1 MHHKHHVWALA
12 ALLLA
17 PGLGCA
23 SDDADPSL
31 DPETSSNP
39 TGATTTTGDESSDSG
54 SSEASAGTTAAEATD
69 TGDETG
75 DPATGTDGGGDG
87 ISADFPFESH
97 FVDVLGSSMH
107 YVDEGSGPPVLL
119 LHGQPTSAYLW
130 RNVIPHLTSSHRVIA
145 VDLIGFGESGKP
157 DIDYR
162 VADHAQY
169 LEAFIQALE
178 IGDDLALVVH
188 DWGSFLGFDYAMQ
201 HPEQIRGIA
210 FMESMLRPI
219 PGYDFWDEQTAMF
232 MQAVRTEGV
241 GEPMILEDNLF
252 IEAMIP
258 SMVLRDLTPEEH
270 DRYREP
276 FLDPQTRGPMLV
288 FPRELP
294 VGGEPADVHAR
305 QVAYLDALQTSQI
318 PKLHVHVEPGVV
330 NTAEDVSWA
339 QDNLPNLTS
348 VGVGAGLHY
357 LQEDHPHEIG
367 QAIADWL
374 NAL

>member
-1 MHHKHHVWALA
+1 MHNNPPVWALA

-17 PGLGCA
+17 PALGCA
-23 SDDADPSL
+23 SDDTSADREPDPDSVTTSEPTTGESRGQGSEGSTSESPSA
-31 DPETSSNP
+31 TSSGS
-39 TGATTTTGDESSDSG
+39 TATTDDLE
-54 SSEASAGTTAAEATD
+54 TD
-69 TGDETG
+69 TEDVE
-75 DPATGTDGGGDG
+75 AE
-87 ISADFPFESH
+87 ISADFPFESR
-97 FVDVLGSSMH
+97 FVDVLGSQMH

-119 LHGQPTSAYLW
+119 LHGQPTSTYLW
-130 RNVIPHLTSSHRVIA
+130 RNVIPHLTENNRVIA
-145 VDLIGFGESGKP
+145 VDLIGFGKSGKP
-157 DIDYR
+157 DIGYR
-162 VADHAQY
+162 VADHAEY
-169 LEAFIQALE
+169 LESFIQTLGIDE
-178 IGDDLALVVH
+178 DLTLVVH

-219 PGYDFWDEQTAMF
+219 PGYDFWDEETALF

-258 SMVLRDLTPEEH
+258 SMVMRELGPEEH

-276 FLDPQTRGPMLV
+276 FLDPESRGPMLV

-305 QVAYLDALQTSQI
+305 QVEYLEALQSSQT

-330 NTAEDVSWA
+330 NTAEDVAWA
-339 QDNLPNLTS
+339 ADNLPNLSS

-367 QAIADWL
+367 VAISDWL
-374 NAL
+374 DTL